1 MKKINCVI
9 KFLSFI
15 KHAQSYLH
23 DPEVKSSRFLE
34 KSVNFYPVAQCH
46 IQEDNMLY

>member
-9 KFLSFI
+9 KSLSFI
-15 KHAQSYLH
+15 KHAQNYLH
-23 DPEVKSSRFLE
+23 DPEDKSSRFLQ
-34 KSVNFYPVAQCH
+34 KSVNFYQVVWCH